1 MNSHLVSSPS
11 RQIAL
16 TTSLSRRPLCLIARS
31 RPWNDAGRLRAL
43 PEHAPP
49 VRGLLERQGVDAARK
64 VPRPLP
70 LLQRR
75 HPGHRRHGARRRCA
89 AAFGAL
95 SPSLSLSLT
104 RGADQKQTRIGARS
118 LEQQP
123 RLPQTWLPLT
133 SPHAAAA
140 LVWPRACA
148 VLGALR
154 MQRKPPEAIKELRVV
169 VVGAG
174 SAGMG
179 VAQALQGAMVEE
191 GQRGQDKA
199 ALHTHGETGPGV

>member
-1 MNSHLVSSPS
+1 MLSPPLSHDGLSVSSL
-11 RQIAL
+11 AL
-16 TTSLSRRPLCLIARS
+16 ARGTTQAVFARYPNTLLQFEDFSSDKASTLLAKYRDRYLCF
-31 RPWNDAGRLRAL
+31 NDDIQGTGATVLAGGA
-43 PEHAPP
+43 
-49 VRGLLERQGVDAARK
+49 
-64 VPRPLP
+64 PLP
-70 LLQRR
+70 LE
-75 HPGHRRHGARRRCA
+75 
-89 AAFGAL
+89 L
-95 SPSLSLSLT
+95 SLPLSLSLT